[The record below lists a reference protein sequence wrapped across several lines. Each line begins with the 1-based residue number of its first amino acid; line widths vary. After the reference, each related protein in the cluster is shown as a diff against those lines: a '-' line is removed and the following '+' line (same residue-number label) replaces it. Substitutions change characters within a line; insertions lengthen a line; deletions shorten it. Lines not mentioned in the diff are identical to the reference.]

1 MSEESAK
8 FLVVTGM
15 SGAGRSTVAH
25 ALEDLRWY
33 VIDNLPP
40 QIMTPLV
47 QLTDRAGVKLPKI
60 AAVVDV
66 RGGDFFHELQSV
78 MEQIRGD
85 VDLRILF
92 LDCRDDVL
100 VKRFEATRRPH
111 PLQDDGTILDGIQ
124 AERKLLE
131 PLKEAA
137 EFVIDTSDLNIHQ
150 LARKVKEL
158 FSDEFTKAIKLS
170 LLSFGFKYGLPS
182 DADIVFDARFI
193 ANPYWEP
200 ALRELTG
207 NDKAVRD
214 FVLSQPGVEE
224 FLEGVTKTLNPVF
237 EGYIRED
244 KPHATIAIG
253 CTGGKHRSVVIVS
266 ELAKLLN
273 SIDGLAV
280 SQQHRDLGRE

>member
-1 MSEESAK
+1 MSEQSAK

-85 VDLRILF
+85 VNLRILF

-111 PLQDDGTILDGIQ
+111 PLQDNGTILDGIQ
-124 AERKLLE
+124 AERKILE

-150 LARKVKEL
+150 LARRVKEL
-158 FSDEFTKAIKLS
+158 FSDEFTKAIKIT

-200 ALRELTG
+200 ALRALTG
-207 NDKAVRD
+207 NDAAVRD
-214 FVLSQPGVEE
+214 YVLSQPGVKE
-224 FLEGVTKTLNPVF
+224 FLEGVTKTLIPVF

-273 SIDGLAV
+273 SIDGLAI

>member
-1 MSEESAK
+1 MSKQSAK
-8 FLVVTGM
+8 FLIVTGM

-100 VKRFEATRRPH
+100 VKRFESTRRPH
-111 PLQDDGTILDGIQ
+111 PLQENGTILDGIQ

-158 FSDEFTKAIKLS
+158 FSDEFTKAIKLT

-182 DADIVFDARFI
+182 DADIVFDTRFI
-193 ANPYWEP
+193 ANPYWVPE
-200 ALRELTG
+200 LRELTG
-207 NDKAVRD
+207 NDEQVRD
-214 FVLSQPGVEE
+214 YVLSQPGVDE
-224 FLEGVTKTLNPVF
+224 FLKGVTKTLAPVF

-244 KPHATIAIG
+244 KPHATIAVG
-253 CTGGKHRSVVIVS
+253 CTGGKHRSVVMVS

-273 SIDGLAV
+273 SIDGLAI

>member
-1 MSEESAK
+1 MDEQSAK
-8 FLVVTGM
+8 FLIVTGM

-47 QLTDRAGVKLPKI
+47 RLTDRAGVKLPKI

-100 VKRFEATRRPH
+100 VKRFESTRRPH
-111 PLQDDGTILDGIQ
+111 PLQDNGTILDGIE

-158 FSDEFTKAIKLS
+158 FSDEFTKAIKIT

-200 ALRELTG
+200 ALRELSG
-207 NDKAVRD
+207 NDGAVREY
-214 FVLSQPGVEE
+214 VLSQPGVNE
-224 FLEGVTKTLNPVF
+224 FFEGVTKTLNPVF
-237 EGYIRED
+237 EGYIREN

-273 SIDGLAV
+273 SIDGLAI